1 MSGYFYT
8 IIDKG
13 KTTESSP
20 TNKGTYITR
29 KNSLSLIQKLNGF
42 HIKTTELRNV
52 NKLFYILICQ
62 EDYLMTIH
70 F

>member
-20 TNKGTYITR
+20 ANKGTYITR
-29 KNSLSLIQKLNGF
+29 KKLIEFNPKTQWISYQKPLNYA
-42 HIKTTELRNV
+42 T
-52 NKLFYILICQ
+52 
-62 EDYLMTIH
+62 
-70 F
+70 

>member
-29 KNSLSLIQKLNGF
+29 KKLIEFKVLTRSKLDF
-42 HIKTTELRNV
+42 
-52 NKLFYILICQ
+52 
-62 EDYLMTIH
+62 D
-70 F
+70 

>member
-20 TNKGTYITR
+20 TNKDTYITR

-42 HIKTTELRNV
+42 HIKN
-52 NKLFYILICQ
+52 
-62 EDYLMTIH
+62 H
-70 F
+70 